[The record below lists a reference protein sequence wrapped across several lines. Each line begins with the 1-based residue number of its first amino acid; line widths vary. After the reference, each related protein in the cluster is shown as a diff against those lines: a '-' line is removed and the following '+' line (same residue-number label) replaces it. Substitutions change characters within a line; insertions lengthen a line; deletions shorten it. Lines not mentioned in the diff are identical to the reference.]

1 MRPQLLVRLPIAI
14 RRVWHDR
21 FQGRETITIRIVRP
35 SPLADPDGSRKFH
48 IIAELNRPVVTPLQ
62 PMLVA
67 LRQITSQGV
76 GAPVWCVSLFPAR
89 FTSDDIRNECAQHC
103 ERHHLLIPLG
113 GPLRRWMSPYNERQS
128 TPGLFLPCWY
138 DLRLQPVVAA
148 YEVDEEAVHLM
159 QRAVS
164 RSPRRTGTG
173 YTIKYRQWW
182 YHGFGSR
189 LSHGLGT
196 PAHCAGQV
204 HDADI
209 CSTNPGYLEMSST
222 CPSYWLALGP
232 IPPAGFGSLSAP
244 HVHHRALHWP

>member
-1 MRPQLLVRLPIAI
+1 MLVRLPIAI

-103 ERHHLLIPLG
+103 ERHHLLIPLYRWPSQALDVSLQRETIHAGIIPTLLVRFETSTG
-113 GPLRRWMSPYNERQS
+113 GC
-128 TPGLFLPCWY
+128 G
-138 DLRLQPVVAA
+138 V
-148 YEVDEEAVHLM
+148 
-159 QRAVS
+159 
-164 RSPRRTGTG
+164 
-173 YTIKYRQWW
+173 
-182 YHGFGSR
+182 
-189 LSHGLGT
+189 
-196 PAHCAGQV
+196 
-204 HDADI
+204 
-209 CSTNPGYLEMSST
+209 
-222 CPSYWLALGP
+222 
-232 IPPAGFGSLSAP
+232 
-244 HVHHRALHWP
+244 